1 MSIAEIEPGVIYKA
15 VMGYPNEIVD
25 GNGFYPEYIATVLE
39 ADFKIKGLL
48 EAIES
53 TFSQVK
59 WRVGQLTDRR
69 VGEPKI
75 CPYLD
80 LCVVTDDNYFELR
93 YFPSVPAELSFSKL
107 YLNTDYDLFD
117 SGPSYNQTIEYCNV
131 EDNIIYFKLE
141 YDQNRPNNKIV
152 LGISL
157 TDGSHAWFKKK
168 PYQNKQKLPLFPQL

>member
-1 MSIAEIEPGVIYKA
+1 MSIAEIKPQVVHKA
-15 VMGYPNEIVD
+15 VMGYPNEIVGENSFD
-25 GNGFYPEYIATVLE
+25 PEHMAIVLE
-39 ADFKIKGLL
+39 EDFKIKGLL
-48 EAIES
+48 KAIES
-53 TFSQVK
+53 TFNRVG
-59 WRVGQLTDRR
+59 WRIGQLTDRR
-69 VGEPKI
+69 TGEV

-93 YFPSVPAELSFSKL
+93 YWPSVSEKSFARLS
-107 YLNTDYDLFD
+107 LNTDYDLFD
-117 SGPSYNQTIEYCNV
+117 SGPSYNQTIEYCKV